1 MQGFVATSV
10 SSPPSTRPGPGD
22 WATYALIVFFSLVQQ
37 VGRTTLDT
45 RVELAERPTS
55 FLAGGFSLWHGATNF
70 GELLNQAYGYLWPQ
84 GPFFVLV
91 EHSGMPTWLGQ
102 RLWCAVVL
110 LVAYEGARRCAR
122 ALGFARGPASLAG
135 LVYTFSPRL
144 LGTVG
149 VISAETLPGAVLPW
163 VVLPILLCARGALG
177 PVRAAVLSGAAV
189 VCMGGVNAVEVIGS
203 LPMPLLVAVW
213 AAWRRLVPRRFLVA
227 WCASVAV
234 ACVWWM
240 LPLLLLGRFSPP
252 FYEYVESASNT
263 TGVIGWSEALRG
275 ASHWVAFITTGGRGW
290 WPAAHAYAFEPLLIV
305 VAALVTAI
313 GLLGLVR
320 YRDTMRVPLVAGLA
334 IGLAALTI
342 AHGGWEGS
350 PLSGFFLDALEGPLQ
365 VFRNVHKVDP
375 TVRFAVAMGF
385 AAAVTDA
392 SVLIARRRP
401 SVLRPAA
408 VQGLAAVLV
417 LVLGQPFLANDAR
430 TPGWV
435 EVPHAWE
442 QAYDFLEQ
450 HQDGTTTLVVPGT
463 GFALQQWGWTYD
475 EPMHALGEGVRWT
488 TRSQVPIIPG
498 QSIRVLS
505 AIDRLV
511 SQGEAGRSL
520 GPQLARAG
528 VGHVLVRRDLT
539 RGFTGSPPPAGAA
552 QSLTTAGFSMVA
564 TFGEFADGGR
574 EIEIYEVPDRMPRI
588 RSTLR
593 SDVETVAGSPEAWLP
608 MIATDL
614 VDPDASTVNLGEP
627 GWSDDATV
635 VTDTNQRRERAF
647 GRVEEPLSTV
657 LEEDEPYR
665 LQRSVPDYPVT
676 PGSAQVVARFEDG
689 VEVRASSSQ
698 GYADAYGSVVPQAGP
713 SSAFDGDANTR
724 WVSSL
729 AGKARE
735 QWLRVE
741 FPRPRAVGEVGV
753 LPVMDDAAMA
763 PIRRLQIRTPVETIT
778 VPTNPTGAR
787 VTASLSGQRVDW
799 IEVRVTAASTRAER
813 NQLAITEVTFDGR
826 SLQRVLVLPE
836 PLNPG
841 DGLLLT
847 GSSGTRAC
855 RSTGALPDCSTARIR
870 ASEEPRGMRRS
881 VEVSGPTELQ
891 LEGLVVA
898 RASRATAQLLEPF
911 LSEQQVG
918 ATSIYGDDPLVAS
931 RFAYDDRADTQ
942 WMSSPSDPQPTLFFS
957 WGVERRITGV
967 RLPLGAAVNPGY
979 TRIVLRSADRIER
992 LTVTGEL
999 TRLAR
1004 PMRTTS
1010 LEISFVKD
1018 EPGGVVSVPQID
1030 LDGGGVVRPF
1040 DPDLPTGTV
1049 CGLGPQVVA
1058 AGRTLQTSVEGT
1070 LGDVLG
1076 GAPMRLRTCKR
1087 SADDDEVPVTTLDEG
1102 RALISTVPTAEFEV
1116 VAVAGRP
1123 VSTPSLGTRPVEVTT
1138 ETDTHVVA
1146 SVAAGAE
1153 AVVSVPW
1160 NFNTGWEADL
1170 DGAQVEPI
1178 RVDGWQQAWIVPKGE
1193 GGTLTMQFAP
1203 QGTYTAVLM
1212 AGLATSGLL
1221 LVAGLLL
1228 LLLPRF
1234 GPRTWRADSSARR
1247 DWRTWPDVRAARAP
1261 VLALALVLVVGS
1273 MGGVAAATFAAGAVW
1288 LRRDLPRLVL
1298 LAVALVVA
1306 SGVLDAWPLP
1316 VPGSVAD
1323 GLAAGGVGLVLA
1335 LTLRGLAPL
1344 AIRPGEGA

>member
-1 MQGFVATSV
+1 MATSV
-10 SSPPSTRPGPGD
+10 STRHPTRPGPAD
-22 WATYALIVFFSLVQQ
+22 WAAYALIVFFSLVQQ

-55 FLAGGFSLWHGATNF
+55 FLAGGFSLWHGTTNF

-91 EHSGMPTWLGQ
+91 ELSGMPTWLGQ

-122 ALGFARGPASLAG
+122 ALGFDSGPASLAG

-203 LPMPLLVAVW
+203 LPMPLLIAVW
-213 AAWRRLVPRRFLVA
+213 ATWRRLVPLRFLVWWSGA
-227 WCASVAV
+227 MAL
-234 ACVWWM
+234 ACTWWL
-240 LPLLLLGRFSPP
+240 LPLLTLGRFSPP

-290 WPAAHAYAFEPLLIV
+290 WPAAHAYVVEPALIL
-305 VAALVTAI
+305 VAAVVTAI

-320 YRDTMRVPLVAGLA
+320 YRDTMRVPLVAGLG

-385 AAAVTDA
+385 ASAVAEA
-392 SVLIARRRP
+392 SVLVARRRLP
-401 SVLRPAA
+401 VLRPAL
-408 VQGLAAVLV
+408 VQGLAGILV
-417 LVLGQPFLANDAR
+417 LVLGQPFLVNDAR
-430 TPGWV
+430 TPGWD
-435 EVPHAWE
+435 EVPEAWQ

-450 HQDGTTTLVVPGT
+450 RQDGTTTLVVPGS

-511 SQGEAGRSL
+511 SQGEAGRAL

-528 VGHVLVRRDLT
+528 VGYVLVRRDLT
-539 RGFTGSPPPAGAA
+539 RGFTDSPPPAGAA
-552 QSLTTAGFSMVA
+552 QSLATAGFQEVA

-574 EIEIYEVPDRMPRI
+574 EIEIYAVPDRVPRI
-588 RSTLR
+588 RSTPT
-593 SDVETVAGSPEAWLP
+593 SDVQTVAGAPEAWLSLLD
-608 MIATDL
+608 TGL
-614 VDPDASTVNLGEP
+614 VDPDVSTVNLGEP
-627 GWSDDATV
+627 GWSDDATL

-657 LEEDEPYR
+657 LEADEPYR

-713 SSAFDGDANTR
+713 AAAFDGDPDTR

-735 QWLRVE
+735 QWLRVR
-741 FPRPRAVGEVGV
+741 FPSPRAVRQVSV

-763 PIRRLQIRTPVETIT
+763 PIRRLQVRTSAETT
-778 VPTNPTGAR
+778 SLPTNPTGAR
-787 VTASLSGQRVDW
+787 VTASLSGERVDW
-799 IEVRVTAASTRAER
+799 VEVRVTAASTLAER
-813 NQLAITEVTFDGR
+813 NQLAITDITIDGR

-836 PLNPG
+836 PLDPG

-847 GSSGTRAC
+847 GDSGTRAC
-855 RSTGALPDCSTARIR
+855 RSTGNLPDCSTARIR
-870 ASEEPRGMRRS
+870 NSEEPRGLRRS
-881 VEVSGPTELQ
+881 VEVSAPTDLQ

-931 RFAYDDRADTQ
+931 RFAYDDRADTT
-942 WMSSPSDPQPTLFFS
+942 WMSSPSDTQPTLFFT

-967 RLPLGAAVNPGY
+967 RLPLGPAVNPGY
-979 TRIVLRSADRIER
+979 TRIVLRGADRIER

-999 TRLAR
+999 TKLPR
-1004 PMRTTS
+1004 PMKVTQ

-1018 EPGGVVSVPQID
+1018 EPDGVVSVPQID
-1030 LDGGGVVRPF
+1030 LDGGGIVRPF

-1049 CGLGPQVVA
+1049 CGLGPQVVV
-1058 AGRTLQTSVEGT
+1058 AGRARQTRVDGT
-1070 LGDVLG
+1070 LGDVLS
-1076 GAPMRLRTCKR
+1076 GAPMKLSTCRKK
-1087 SADDDEVPVTTLDEG
+1087 SDDAAVPVTTLDEG

-1116 VAVAGRP
+1116 VAVSGRP
-1123 VSTPSLGTRPVEVTT
+1123 TTTAEPGSRAVEIDS
-1138 ETDTHVVA
+1138 EDDSHVVA
-1146 SVAAGAE
+1146 SVASGPE

-1170 DGAQVEPI
+1170 DGRRVEPI
-1178 RVDGWQQAWIVPKGE
+1178 RVDGWQQAWIVPEGT
-1193 GGTLTMQFAP
+1193 GGTLTMRFAP
-1203 QGTYTAVLM
+1203 QATYTAVLV
-1212 AGLATSGLL
+1212 AGLVVSGLL
-1221 LVAGLLL
+1221 LLAGLVLL
-1228 LLLPRF
+1228 VTRRSGS
-1234 GPRTWRADSSARR
+1234 GPLRASAASASAWR
-1247 DWRTWPDVRAARAP
+1247 DWPAASAARLP
-1261 VLALALVLVVGS
+1261 VVAIALVAVVAT
-1273 MGGVAAATFAAGAVW
+1273 MGWVAAAAFVVGAAW
-1288 LRRDLPRLVL
+1288 LRRDLSRLVL
-1298 LAVALVVA
+1298 LAVVLVVA

-1323 GLAAGGVGLVLA
+1323 GLAVAGVGLALA
-1335 LTLRGLAPL
+1335 LALRGLS
-1344 AIRPGEGA
+1344 PGESRTEEAA

>member
-1 MQGFVATSV
+1 MA
-10 SSPPSTRPGPGD
+10 SSDIAPQPVRPGPAD
-22 WATYALIVFFSLVQQ
+22 WAAYALILFFSLVQQ

-45 RVELAERPTS
+45 RVELSERPGS
-55 FLAGGFSLWHGATNF
+55 FLAGGFSLWHGSTNF
-70 GELLNQAYGYLWPQ
+70 GELLNQAYGYLFPQ

-91 EHSGMPTWLGQ
+91 ELSGMPPWLGQ
-102 RLWCAVVL
+102 RFWCALVL
-110 LVAYEGARRCAR
+110 LVAYEGVRRCACV
-122 ALGFARGPASLAG
+122 LGFGGGPASLAG
-135 LVYTFSPRL
+135 LVFTFSPRL

-163 VVLPILLCARGALG
+163 VVLPILLCARGAMG
-177 PVRAAVLSGAAV
+177 PVRGAVLSGAAV

-213 AAWRRLVPRRFLVA
+213 VTWRRLVPRRFLVLWA
-227 WCASVAV
+227 GAV
-234 ACVWWM
+234 ALACAWWL
-240 LPLLLLGRFSPP
+240 LPLFTLGRFSPP

-290 WPAAHAYAFEPLLIV
+290 WPAAHAYAFEPVLIV
-305 VAALVTAI
+305 VAAAVTAI

-320 YRDTMRVPLVAGLA
+320 YRDTMRVPLVTGLA
-334 IGLAALTI
+334 LGLAAMTV

-350 PLSGFFLDALEGPLQ
+350 PLGAFFLDALEGPLQ

-375 TVRFAVAMGF
+375 TVRFAIAMGF
-385 AAAVTDA
+385 ASAVTEA
-392 SVLIARRRP
+392 SLLARRRRLP
-401 SVLRPAA
+401 GVRPAL

-430 TPGWV
+430 TPGWE
-435 EVPHAWE
+435 EVPEAWQ
-442 QAYDFLEQ
+442 QAYDFLAQ
-450 HQDGTTTLVVPGT
+450 RQDGTSTLVVPGS
-463 GFALQQWGWTYD
+463 GFALQHWGWTYD

-528 VGHVLVRRDLT
+528 VGYVLVRRDLT
-539 RGFTGSPPPAGAA
+539 RGFTDSPPPAGAT
-552 QSLTTAGFSMVA
+552 QSLTTARFRPVA

-574 EIEIYEVPDRMPRI
+574 EIELYEVPDRMPRL

-593 SDVETVAGSPEAWLP
+593 SDVATVAGAPEAWLP
-608 MIATDL
+608 LVATDL
-614 VDPDASTVNLGEP
+614 VDPEASTVSLGER
-627 GWSDDATV
+627 GWSDDATI

-657 LEEDEPYR
+657 LEAGEPYR

-676 PGSAQVVARFEDG
+676 PGSDQVVARFEDG
-689 VEVRASSSQ
+689 VSIRASSSQ

-713 SSAFDGDANTR
+713 AAAFDGDPDTR

-729 AGKARE
+729 AGKARD

-741 FPRPRAVGEVGV
+741 FPSPRAVREVTV

-763 PIRRLQIRTPVETIT
+763 PIRRLQIRTPAESTRLG
-778 VPTNPTGAR
+778 TNPTGAR
-787 VTASLSGQRVDW
+787 VTADLSGERVDW
-799 IEVRVTAASTRAER
+799 VEVRVTAASTLAER
-813 NQLAITEVTFDGR
+813 NQLAITDITIDGH
-826 SLQRVLVLPE
+826 SLRRVLVLPE
-836 PLNPG
+836 PLDPG

-847 GSSGTRAC
+847 GDAGTRAC
-855 RSTGALPDCSTARIR
+855 RSTGSLPDCSTARIR
-870 ASEEPRGMRRS
+870 ASEEPQGLQRS
-881 VEVSGPTELQ
+881 VEVSSPTDLQ

-942 WMSSPSDPQPTLFFS
+942 WMTSPSDPQPTLFFN
-957 WGVERRITGV
+957 WQVERRITGV
-967 RLPLGAAVNPGY
+967 RLPLGPAVNPGY
-979 TRIVLRSADRIER
+979 TRIVVRGAGRIER

-999 TRLAR
+999 TRLSR

-1010 LEISFVKD
+1010 LEVSFVKD
-1018 EPGGVVSVPQID
+1018 EPDGVVSVPQID
-1030 LDGGGVVRPF
+1030 LDGGGIVRPF
-1040 DPDLPTGTV
+1040 DPSLPTGTV
-1049 CGLGPQVVA
+1049 CGLGPHLVV
-1058 AGRTLQTSVEGT
+1058 AGRTVQTSVEGT
-1070 LGDVLG
+1070 LGDVLA
-1076 GAPMRLRTCKR
+1076 GAPMKLRTCRTR
-1087 SADDDEVPVTTLDEG
+1087 SEDDEVPVTTLDKG
-1102 RALISTVPTAEFEV
+1102 RAHVSTRPTAEFEV
-1116 VAVAGRP
+1116 VAVSGRP
-1123 VSTPSLGTRPVEVTT
+1123 ISTSTPVTRAVEVES
-1138 ETDTHVVA
+1138 ETDSHVVA
-1146 SVAAGAE
+1146 TVAGGAE

-1160 NFNTGWEADL
+1160 NYNLGWEADL
-1170 DGAQVEPI
+1170 DGRHLEPI
-1178 RVDGWQQAWIVPKGE
+1178 RVDGWQQAWTVPEGA
-1193 GGTLTMQFAP
+1193 GGTLTMRFAP
-1203 QGTYTAVLM
+1203 QGTYTAVLVG
-1212 AGLATSGLL
+1212 GLAVSGLI

-1228 LLLPRF
+1228 LLLLVPRVR
-1234 GPRTWRADSSARR
+1234 PVRR
-1247 DWRTWPDVRAARAP
+1247 RKTSVMWQDWPGVTPARAP
-1261 VLALALVLVVGS
+1261 ALALALALVVAL
-1273 MGGVAAATFAAGAVW
+1273 MGWVAAAAFVVGGAW
-1288 LRRDLPRLVL
+1288 LRRDLSRLVL
-1298 LAVALVVA
+1298 LAVVLVVG

-1323 GLAAGGVGLVLA
+1323 GLAVAGVGLVLA
-1335 LTLRGLAPL
+1335 LALRGRATV
-1344 AIRPGEGA
+1344 EGAS